1 MIMSKIILT
10 MLMITTYAFA
20 SGGGEHAGTDIV
32 QRTVNFLLFVGLIWY
47 LIAEP
52 VKNYFTSR
60 SQGIAD
66 ELQKVQDK
74 LNESIA
80 LKKEAL
86 AKITEAEKFAQELA
100 EISKKENK
108 ILNDNI
114 MKQCEVDLENL
125 EKQNNTLMD
134 FEQRKMVRNVVE
146 DVLSDVLNQSSESFD
161 KEAMANVILK
171 KVA

>member
-1 MIMSKIILT
+1 
-10 MLMITTYAFA
+10 MLSTYALA
-20 SGGGEHAGTDIV
+20 SGGGDGGTDII
-32 QRTVNFLLFVGLIWY
+32 QRTVNFLLFAGLIWY

-52 VKNYFTSR
+52 AKNFFAAR

-74 LNESIA
+74 LNESIT
-80 LKKEAL
+80 LKKDAL
-86 AKITEAEKFAQELA
+86 AKISDAEKFAEELTV
-100 EISKKENK
+100 ISKKENK

-114 MKQCEVDLENL
+114 MIQCDADLENIA
-125 EKQNNTLMD
+125 KQNISLME
-134 FEQRKMVRNVVE
+134 FEQRKMVRTVVE
-146 DVLSDVLNQSSESFD
+146 DVLNEVLTQSSDDFD